1 MLGITGVDIMSDGV
15 LNGVPMLA
23 EALGISI
30 FSAAAGV
37 VGISLAIGGAAVLR
51 DINRVQ
57 LVEMDRASNV
67 IENIHENVKNSFLE
81 LYDEAMDIV
90 KKRID
95 DNLQVMYDV
104 NAKVR
109 DKMNVQIAIHNIN
122 ERVSSIYMEL
132 NGNVLLL

>member
-1 MLGITGVDIMSDGV
+1 
-15 LNGVPMLA
+15 
-23 EALGISI
+23 
-30 FSAAAGV
+30 
-37 VGISLAIGGAAVLR
+37 
-51 DINRVQ
+51 
-57 LVEMDRASNV
+57 MDRASNV